1 MDVWDERGNDV
12 LSNIPPWHGRGF
24 RLCGEV
30 GAEVLLA
37 KQSAD
42 TTEMRAGLC
51 LLRSVSDHSPS
62 SFSWAWGCWCQPV
75 PETIVQVRAV
85 RRGLKAARSKLP
97 CYLQTK
103 PHLSQDYPE
112 LPCASVV
119 EEDRSW
125 GMGSRPPTA
134 WAVALVSFLALTASV
149 STRQRLGTG
158 WRLFSSLHYVWFR
171 AGDGEESC

>member
-1 MDVWDERGNDV
+1 MGHEREAVECHHSQPFLRLQHRQGSTETPKRGWV
-12 LSNIPPWHGRGF
+12 SGMSVGMMSCPTSPPWHGLGV

-30 GAEVLLA
+30 GAEVLPA

-62 SFSWAWGCWCQPV
+62 SFSWAWGCWYQPV

-125 GMGSRPPTA
+125 
-134 WAVALVSFLALTASV
+134 
-149 STRQRLGTG
+149 
-158 WRLFSSLHYVWFR
+158 
-171 AGDGEESC
+171 